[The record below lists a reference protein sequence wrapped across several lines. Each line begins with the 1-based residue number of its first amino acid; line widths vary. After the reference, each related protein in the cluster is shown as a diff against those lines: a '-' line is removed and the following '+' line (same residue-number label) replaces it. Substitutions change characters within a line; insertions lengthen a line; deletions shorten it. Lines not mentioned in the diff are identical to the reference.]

1 MCVKTLQLVNFHN
14 FHLKLELWAL
24 IKTCL
29 AMSEVIGAHES
40 VISCSMNLCSR
51 LSFEPNGH
59 WLQHC
64 TQKKKKPT
72 FMTYKIHK
80 YNRLNKKDFKIM
92 YAIKSNNYIFF
103 TIKMHDIKEKTFLTV
118 Y

>member
-1 MCVKTLQLVNFHN
+1 
-14 FHLKLELWAL
+14 
-24 IKTCL
+24 
-29 AMSEVIGAHES
+29 
-40 VISCSMNLCSR
+40 
-51 LSFEPNGH
+51 
-59 WLQHC
+59 
-64 TQKKKKPT
+64 
-72 FMTYKIHK
+72 MTYKIHK

>member
-1 MCVKTLQLVNFHN
+1 MKALLAAAWICVVG
-14 FHLKLELWAL
+14 FHLNQMDTGYN
-24 IKTCL
+24 I
-29 AMSEVIGAHES
+29 AH
-40 VISCSMNLCSR
+40 
-51 LSFEPNGH
+51 
-59 WLQHC
+59 
-64 TQKKKKPT
+64 KKKKPT

>member
-1 MCVKTLQLVNFHN
+1 MIEIVSKTIHFPLFIFVCVCVCVKTLQLVNFHN

-64 TQKKKKPT
+64 TQKKKNL
-72 FMTYKIHK
+72 H
-80 YNRLNKKDFKIM
+80 L
-92 YAIKSNNYIFF
+92 
-103 TIKMHDIKEKTFLTV
+103 
-118 Y
+118 